1 MVAAMDAAPDRSVD
15 AGGILGAMSAAKES
29 PVSAETELVER
40 ARAGDRQAFDRLTEM
55 HLPRVWR
62 VVWGVL
68 RHREDTE
75 DIVQEVFLT
84 AYRSL
89 PDYRGECSLSTWLH
103 RIAVTR
109 ALNHLDLAAE
119 KVRRSSLPIE
129 PSWEDPDPGSSS
141 PDPPRDVRPTPLQA
155 LEANDLMRRLSECL
169 GRLPSVWRAVISL
182 RDAEELSYEEIAGAL
197 GLNIGT
203 VRSRLARGR
212 LALRD
217 CVEGP
222 RS

>member
-1 MVAAMDAAPDRSVD
+1 VPMVHLVTTHSFQPYVPAYTPRRPHHFQSTRATPSPLSGNFPGATLSQGMVAAMDAAPDRSVD

-89 PDYRGECSLSTWLH
+89 PDYRAECSLSTWLH

-141 PDPPRDVRPTPLQA
+141 P
-155 LEANDLMRRLSECL
+155 
-169 GRLPSVWRAVISL
+169 
-182 RDAEELSYEEIAGAL
+182 
-197 GLNIGT
+197 
-203 VRSRLARGR
+203 
-212 LALRD
+212 
-217 CVEGP
+217 
-222 RS
+222 